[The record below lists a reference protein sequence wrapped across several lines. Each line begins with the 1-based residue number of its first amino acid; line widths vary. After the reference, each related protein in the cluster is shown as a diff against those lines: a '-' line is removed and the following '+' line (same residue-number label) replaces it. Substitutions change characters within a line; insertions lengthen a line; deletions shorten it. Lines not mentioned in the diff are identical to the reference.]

1 MFAFIS
7 GTIVEKTPTY
17 AVIDCHGVGYHLHI
31 SLNTFTQLPESG
43 NCKLYVHQVIRED
56 AHILF
61 GFSSQ
66 EERIIFRHLIT
77 VQGVGANTARMILS
91 SMTVQDVVAAISR
104 ASVSDFQ
111 SVKGIGSKTA
121 QKIIV
126 DLKDKVG
133 KEDFQGQFFD
143 TSYNTV
149 GKEALS
155 ALILL
160 GFPKNQ
166 AEKAV
171 NQVIKTSGESVILED
186 LIKAAL
192 KIL

>member
-7 GTIVEKTPTY
+7 GIIVEKTPTY
-17 AVIDCHGVGYHLHI
+17 AVIDCHGVGYHLNI
-31 SLNTFTQLPESG
+31 SLNTYSKLPDTG
-43 NCKLYVHQVIRED
+43 NCKLFVHQVIRED
-56 AHILF
+56 AHILY
-61 GFSSQ
+61 GFIDQ
-66 EERIIFRHLIT
+66 DERIIFRHLIT
-77 VQGVGANTARMILS
+77 VQGVGSNTARMILS
-91 SMTVQDVVAAISR
+91 SMKVQDIVAAIGR
-104 ASVSDFQ
+104 GSVSDFQ
-111 SVKGIGSKTA
+111 SVKGIGAKTA
-121 QKIIV
+121 QKIIL

-133 KEDFQGQFFD
+133 KEEFQGQIFSN
-143 TSYNTV
+143 SYNTV

-171 NQVIKTSGESVILED
+171 NQIIKVSGESVNLED

>member
-1 MFAFIS
+1 M
-7 GTIVEKTPTY
+7 EKTPTY

-31 SLNTFTQLPESG
+31 SLNTFTKLPDSG
-43 NCKLYVHQVIRED
+43 SCKLYVHQVIRED
-56 AHILF
+56 AHLLY
-61 GFSSQ
+61 GFFDP
-66 EERIIFRHLIT
+66 EERIIFRDLIT

-91 SMTVQDVVAAISR
+91 SMTVPEIVSAITR
-104 ASVSDFQ
+104 NNVSEFQ
-111 SVKGIGSKTA
+111 AVKGIGAKTA
-121 QKIIV
+121 QKIIL
-126 DLKDKVG
+126 DLKDKMG
-133 KEDFQGQFFD
+133 KEEIQGQIFMP
-143 TSYNTV
+143 SHNTI

-171 NQVIKTSGESVILED
+171 NQIIKQSGETVALED
-186 LIKAAL
+186 LIKTAL

>member
-7 GTIVEKTPTY
+7 GIIVEKTPTY
-17 AVIDCHGVGYHLHI
+17 AVIDCQGVGYHLHI
-31 SLNTFTQLPESG
+31 SLNTYSKLPETG
-43 NCKLYVHQVIRED
+43 ICRLYVHQVIRED
-56 AHILF
+56 AHLLF
-61 GFSSQ
+61 GFADQ
-66 EERIIFRHLIT
+66 DERTIFRHLIT

-91 SMTVQDVVAAISR
+91 SMNVQDVISAINR
-104 ASVSDFQ
+104 GGVSDFQ
-111 SVKGIGSKTA
+111 SVKGIGAKTA
-121 QKIIV
+121 QKIIL

-133 KEDFQGQFFD
+133 KEEFQGQIF
-143 TSYNTV
+143 SSGYNTV

-171 NQVIKTSGESVILED
+171 NQIIKNSGDAVNLED
-186 LIKAAL
+186 LIKTAL

>member
-7 GTIVEKTPTY
+7 GIIVEKTPTY
-17 AVIDCHGVGYHLHI
+17 VVIDCHGVGYFLHI
-31 SLNTFTQLPESG
+31 SLNTYSRLPDSG
-43 NCKLYVHQVIRED
+43 NCKLFVHQIIRED
-56 AHILF
+56 AHLLF
-61 GFSSQ
+61 GFADQ
-66 EERIIFRHLIT
+66 DERIIFRHLIT
-77 VQGVGANTARMILS
+77 VQGVGANIARMILS
-91 SMTVQDVVAAISR
+91 SLSVQDIIAAINR
-104 ASVSDFQ
+104 GNVSDFQ
-111 SVKGIGSKTA
+111 SVKGIGAKTA
-121 QKIIV
+121 QKIILE
-126 DLKDKVG
+126 LKDKVG
-133 KEDFQGQFFD
+133 KEEFQGQIF
-143 TSYNTV
+143 SSSHNTV

-171 NQVIKTSGESVILED
+171 NQIIKTSGDSVPLED

>member
-7 GTIVEKTPTY
+7 GILVEKTPTY

-31 SLNTFTQLPESG
+31 SLNTFSKLPENG
-43 NCKLYVHQVIRED
+43 NCRLYIHQIIRED
-56 AHILF
+56 AHMLF
-61 GFSSQ
+61 GFADQ
-66 EERIIFRHLIT
+66 DERTIFRHLIT

-91 SMTVQDVVAAISR
+91 SMNVQDVVSAISR
-104 ASVSDFQ
+104 GGVSEFQ
-111 SVKGIGSKTA
+111 SVKGIGAKTA
-121 QKIIV
+121 QKIIL

-133 KEDFQGQFFD
+133 KEEFQGQIFSS
-143 TSYNTV
+143 SYNTV

-171 NQVIKTSGESVILED
+171 NQIVKDSGESVTLEN
-186 LIKAAL
+186 LIKTAL